1 MSKTIYLAGGC
12 FWGVEAYFSTLDGV
26 LDTTV
31 GYANGDNK
39 KYPLPTYEYVCN
51 GETGYAETV
60 EIVYDSTILDLESL
74 LGHFFSIIDPTTLNC
89 QANDIGTQY
98 RSGIFYTDDEDLPI
112 IKKVTE
118 QQQVLYPNPIVTEV
132 ERLRN
137 FYPAEDYHQDY
148 LKYHPQGYCHIKLPD

>member
-1 MSKTIYLAGGC
+1 MSNKIYIAGGC

-60 EIVYDSTILDLESL
+60 EIIYDPSILDLESL
-74 LGHFFSIIDPTTLNC
+74 LGHFFSIIDPTTLNR
-89 QANDIGTQY
+89 QANDKGTQY
-98 RSGIFYTDDEDLPI
+98 RSGVFYTDEEDLPI
-112 IKKVTE
+112 IKKVIE

-132 ERLRN
+132 EKLKN
-137 FYPAEDYHQDY
+137 FYPAETHHQDY